1 MKSLG
6 LHEIRSAFLEFF
18 ESKEHLALPSFSL
31 VPQNDKSLLLIGA
44 GMAPM
49 KKYFTGEATPPA
61 PRVCTS
67 QKCIRTGDIE
77 NVGKTDRHATFFEM
91 LGNFSFGDYF
101 KPEVIPWAWE
111 FLTKVLEIDPERLW
125 ATVYLDDDEAFRI
138 WNEVIGLPKER
149 IVRLGKDD
157 NFWELAV
164 GPSGPCSE
172 IYFDR
177 GEKHGCGDPD
187 CKPGCDCD
195 RYIEVWNLVFTQ
207 FDKDEEGEYHPLK
220 HPNIDTGM
228 GLERI
233 ATVLQDTNN
242 IFEIDAIHDILEEVC
257 RMANY
262 TYGTDGKKD
271 ESVRVITDHIRAI
284 TFMISD
290 SIIPSNEGRGYVER
304 RLTRRAAKHGRN
316 LGIHEAF
323 LYKLADKV
331 IDSWKVQYK
340 ELDENREVIRRVILR
355 EEERFLK
362 TLETGMNLLE
372 TEIENKKREG
382 FNEFS
387 GSDAFKLYDTYGFPV
402 DLTKEILADNGM
414 ILDEVAFNDAMEAQK
429 NRARDARDDSEN
441 IGWSAG
447 GGFNFNEIAEET
459 TFVGYDSLSV
469 KDADLLHIISEDE
482 EIGELKTGEKGI
494 FYLDPTPFYAES
506 GGQIGDTGVLR
517 GKDFTIEVEDT
528 QKTKSGHIYCIGK
541 VVEGVAKAGQV
552 DAIVEKDRR
561 EMIRRNHSVTHLL
574 HQALKDVL
582 GDHVNQAGSYVAPG
596 MMRFDFTHYEGV
608 SEDDIQA
615 IEELV
620 NRKIF
625 ESLPVKT
632 ELLSYEEAKAD
643 GAVGLFENKYGD
655 EVRVVTMGDYSK
667 ELCGGTHVDNTAQI
681 GMFKILSENGISAG
695 VRRMETVTG
704 PGAYRFTKD
713 KENLAKETARLLK
726 TTEGNVLEKL
736 KNHLEKEKSLEKELN
751 RLNAEIAKSKMSDEI
766 GEVEKVGDISFV
778 RGSFENVSVED
789 LRNMA
794 ETMRDKNDAV
804 VVLSTLNDDKLNFVC
819 AAPKS
824 AIEKGCKAGNIVKE
838 VAKIAGGGGGGRP
851 DMATAGAKDPSKV
864 KEAMNSVA
872 EILQALSK

>member
-177 GEKHGCGDPD
+177 GEKHGCGDPN

-382 FNEFS
+382 LNEFS

-414 ILDEVAFNDAMEAQK
+414 ILDEIAFNDAMEAQK

-469 KDADLLHIISEDE
+469 KDADLLHIICEDE

-506 GGQIGDTGVLR
+506 GGQILSL
-517 GKDFTIEVEDT
+517 I
-528 QKTKSGHIYCIGK
+528 HI
-541 VVEGVAKAGQV
+541 
-552 DAIVEKDRR
+552 
-561 EMIRRNHSVTHLL
+561 
-574 HQALKDVL
+574 
-582 GDHVNQAGSYVAPG
+582 
-596 MMRFDFTHYEGV
+596 
-608 SEDDIQA
+608 
-615 IEELV
+615 
-620 NRKIF
+620 
-625 ESLPVKT
+625 
-632 ELLSYEEAKAD
+632 
-643 GAVGLFENKYGD
+643 
-655 EVRVVTMGDYSK
+655 
-667 ELCGGTHVDNTAQI
+667 
-681 GMFKILSENGISAG
+681 
-695 VRRMETVTG
+695 
-704 PGAYRFTKD
+704 
-713 KENLAKETARLLK
+713 
-726 TTEGNVLEKL
+726 
-736 KNHLEKEKSLEKELN
+736 
-751 RLNAEIAKSKMSDEI
+751 
-766 GEVEKVGDISFV
+766 
-778 RGSFENVSVED
+778 
-789 LRNMA
+789 
-794 ETMRDKNDAV
+794 
-804 VVLSTLNDDKLNFVC
+804 
-819 AAPKS
+819 
-824 AIEKGCKAGNIVKE
+824 
-838 VAKIAGGGGGGRP
+838 
-851 DMATAGAKDPSKV
+851 
-864 KEAMNSVA
+864 
-872 EILQALSK
+872 

>member
-1 MKSLG
+1 MKPLG
-6 LHEIRSAFLEFF
+6 LHEIRSAFLDFF

-61 PRVCTS
+61 SRVCTS

-111 FLTKVLEIDPERLW
+111 FLTDVLEIDPERLW

-138 WNEVIGLPKER
+138 WNEEVGLPEER

-177 GEKHGCGDPD
+177 GEKHGCGNPD
-187 CKPGCDCD
+187 CKPGCECD

-220 HPNIDTGM
+220 NPNIDTGM

-262 TYGTDGKKD
+262 TYGTDAKLD
-271 ESVRVITDHIRAI
+271 ESIRVITDHIRAI

-323 LYKLADKV
+323 LYKLSDMV

-362 TLETGMNLLE
+362 TLETGMDLLE
-372 TEIENKKREG
+372 SEIENKKRDG
-382 FNEFS
+382 AHEFS

-402 DLTKEILADNGM
+402 DLTKEILEENGL
-414 ILDEVAFNDAMEAQK
+414 ILDEIGFNEAMEAQK
-429 NRARDARDDSEN
+429 NRARDARDDSDN

-447 GGFNFNEIAEET
+447 GGFDFGDIAEET
-459 TFVGYDSLSV
+459 TFVGYDTLSV

-482 EIGELKTGEKGI
+482 EVEELKAGEKGI

-506 GGQIGDTGVLR
+506 GGQIGDTGVLK
-517 GKDFTIEVEDT
+517 GEDFTVEVEDT
-528 QKTKSGHIYCIGK
+528 QKTKGGHIYCIGK
-541 VVEGVAKAGQV
+541 VVDGIAKPGQV
-552 DAIVEKDRR
+552 DGDVEKDRR

-582 GDHVNQAGSYVAPG
+582 GDHVNQAGSYVAPS

-608 SEDDIQA
+608 SAEDIQA
-615 IEELV
+615 VEEKV
-620 NRKIF
+620 NWKIF
-625 ESLPVKT
+625 ESLPVKI
-632 ELLSYEEAKAD
+632 ELLSYKEAKAD

-655 EVRVVTMGDYSK
+655 EVRVVSMGDYSK
-667 ELCGGTHVDNTAQI
+667 ELCGGTHVDNTSQI

-704 PGAYRFTKD
+704 PGAYQFVKEKD
-713 KENLAKETARLLK
+713 ALAKETAQILK
-726 TTEGNVLEKL
+726 TTEGNTIEKL
-736 KNHLEKEKSLEKELN
+736 KSHLENEKALEKELN
-751 RLNAEIAKSKMSDEI
+751 RLNAEIAKSKMEDSM
-766 GEVEKVGDISFV
+766 GEVEKIGSISLM

-804 VVLSTLNDDKLNFVC
+804 VVLSTLNEGKLNFVC
-819 AAPKS
+819 ASPKS
-824 AIEKGCKAGNIVKE
+824 AIEKGFKAGNIVKE

-851 DMATAGAKDPSKV
+851 DMATAGAKDPSKA
-864 KEAMNSVA
+864 KEAMDSVT
-872 EILQALSK
+872 EILQAAGK